1 MNNSSC
7 IVCKNDKYLNP
18 NLKFK
23 LSEVCFHSMCVDCI
37 DRIFTVPSPCPIC
50 KILIRK
56 QSFIFQTFQDLSV
69 EKEIIK
75 RRKISKIYNLQQND
89 FVNLNEFNKYLQEKE
104 DLVFDFDEFKI
115 NEFKLKNK
123 EIIKQNQLILL
134 KKDLFEKSKI
144 NQEIAVEF

>member
-1 MNNSSC
+1 M
-7 IVCKNDKYLNP
+7 
-18 NLKFK
+18 
-23 LSEVCFHSMCVDCI
+23 
-37 DRIFTVPSPCPIC
+37 
-50 KILIRK
+50 
-56 QSFIFQTFQDLSV
+56 
-69 EKEIIK
+69 
-75 RRKISKIYNLQQND
+75 QQND

-144 NQEIAVEF
+144 NQEILIKNTKKEKYINLLKLQTIKKRREREEGFLIFLF